1 MTKRNQKNP
10 KNLIDENQLVG
21 RKQLKK
27 TPSKKGKSKN
37 TENDAENA
45 DHNPTSE
52 NITKITKN
60 KSDEIEVEQKHNQ
73 TPQPPHVPPHVL
85 PHVPHH
91 QPTNDTMETTSI
103 NDEQPRVPP
112 VRQKQYYDEDKED
125 SLSYLIDVLPYI
137 DTDYTTE
144 DQERVNKLI
153 ESEKRIF
160 PPTKNYLEHLP
171 APELNFSGSLFLKEE
186 LSRISRKEGMQT
198 MDTFRYEVPPP
209 PASKQ
214 NDLNAWLIAVNNSK
228 AQLQHQNLRIVNLD
242 LLNRFGPNAWRAN
255 LQNLENIQRMEAK
268 AIEQK
273 KKEIEELNRQR
284 KSEQLNAAT
293 KLKQM
298 ENRWLE
304 LVNKNVDI
312 EIACINLE
320 KEIENMKLAAG
331 LNQSTTDTP
340 MEQSITQ

>member
-1 MTKRNQKNP
+1 
-10 KNLIDENQLVG
+10 
-21 RKQLKK
+21 
-27 TPSKKGKSKN
+27 
-37 TENDAENA
+37 
-45 DHNPTSE
+45 
-52 NITKITKN
+52 
-60 KSDEIEVEQKHNQ
+60 
-73 TPQPPHVPPHVL
+73 
-85 PHVPHH
+85 
-91 QPTNDTMETTSI
+91 METTSI
-103 NDEQPRVPP
+103 NDEQQRVPP
-112 VRQKQYYDEDKED
+112 IRQKQYYDEDKEED

-160 PPTKNYLEHLP
+160 SHTKNYLEHLP
-171 APELNFSGSLFLKEE
+171 APELNFSGSIFLKEE

-214 NDLNAWLIAVNNSK
+214 NDLNAWVIAVNNSK

-312 EIACINLE
+312 EIACINLDN
-320 KEIENMKLAAG
+320 EINNMCLSSG
-331 LNQSTTDTP
+331 INRSTIDTP
-340 MEQSITQ
+340 MEQSTTQ

>member
-1 MTKRNQKNP
+1 MTKKKKKIDDTTFRLHKNEEDGDEEEVEEEP
-10 KNLIDENQLVG
+10 KKSNR
-21 RKQLKK
+21 RKSTTKKKTTKK

-37 TENDAENA
+37 TENGAENA
-45 DHNPTSE
+45 DHNQ
-52 NITKITKN
+52 ITKN
-60 KSDEIEVEQKHNQ
+60 NSDEIEVEQAQSN
-73 TPQPPHVPPHVL
+73 TQPPNVPP
-85 PHVPHH
+85 H
-91 QPTNDTMETTSI
+91 QPTNDKMETTSI
-103 NDEQPRVPP
+103 NDEQQRVPP
-112 VRQKQYYDEDKED
+112 IRQKQYYDEDKEED

-160 PPTKNYLEHLP
+160 SHTKNYLEHLP
-171 APELNFSGSLFLKEE
+171 APELNFSGSIFLKEE

-214 NDLNAWLIAVNNSK
+214 NDLNAWVIAVNNSK

-273 KKEIEELNRQR
+273 KERN
-284 KSEQLNAAT
+284 
-293 KLKQM
+293 
-298 ENRWLE
+298 
-304 LVNKNVDI
+304 
-312 EIACINLE
+312 
-320 KEIENMKLAAG
+320 
-331 LNQSTTDTP
+331 
-340 MEQSITQ
+340 

>member
-1 MTKRNQKNP
+1 
-10 KNLIDENQLVG
+10 
-21 RKQLKK
+21 
-27 TPSKKGKSKN
+27 
-37 TENDAENA
+37 
-45 DHNPTSE
+45 
-52 NITKITKN
+52 
-60 KSDEIEVEQKHNQ
+60 
-73 TPQPPHVPPHVL
+73 
-85 PHVPHH
+85 
-91 QPTNDTMETTSI
+91 METTSI
-103 NDEQPRVPP
+103 NDEQQRVPP
-112 VRQKQYYDEDKED
+112 IRQKQYYDEDKED

-160 PPTKNYLEHLP
+160 SHTKNYLEHLP
-171 APELNFSGSLFLKEE
+171 APELNFSGSIFLKEE

-214 NDLNAWLIAVNNSK
+214 NDLNAWVIAVNNSK

-312 EIACINLE
+312 EIACINLDN
-320 KEIENMKLAAG
+320 EINNMCLSSG
-331 LNQSTTDTP
+331 INRSTIDTP
-340 MEQSITQ
+340 MEQSTTQ